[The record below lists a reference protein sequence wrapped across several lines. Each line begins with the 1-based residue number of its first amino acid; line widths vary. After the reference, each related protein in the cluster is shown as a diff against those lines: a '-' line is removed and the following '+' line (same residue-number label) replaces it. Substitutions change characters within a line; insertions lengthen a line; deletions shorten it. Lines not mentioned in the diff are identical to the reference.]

1 MLPWI
6 KDLRTLVRQ
15 ETGSDQMV
23 CVLATADSS
32 GRPSARC
39 MLLRKIDDG
48 GALLF
53 VSDRKTAK
61 DDQLRARPECELVFW
76 LPSQSTQVRIKGRG
90 VMVDAEVDAW
100 SREHWWRDISTS
112 NRSNFIETTT
122 AAPTDEQQARAR
134 ASTAFDSDMP
144 ATFEML
150 AIYADHVEITDSRTN
165 PQTRQTYMG
174 HD

>member
-6 KDLRTLVRQ
+6 KDLRTLIRQ
-15 ETGSDQMV
+15 ETGGEQIV
-23 CVLATADSS
+23 CVLATADVS
-32 GRPSARC
+32 GKPSARC

-48 GALLF
+48 GTMLF

-76 LPSQSTQVRIKGRG
+76 LPNQSTQVRVKGRG

-100 SREHWWRDISTS
+100 MREQWWRVISTAS
-112 NRSNFIETTT
+112 RSNFIEKTEST
-122 AAPTDEQQARAR
+122 PSDEQRAR
-134 ASTAFDSDMP
+134 AQAQTAVDSEMP

-150 AIYADHVEITDSRTN
+150 AIYADNVEITDLRTI
-165 PQTRQTYMG
+165 PQTRKTWSA
-174 HD
+174 